1 MHKVFLIYDIL
12 GNIYLSFTEVNLS
25 LITETIGC
33 DILEQLNSNNVQHF
47 FFSFDEIGFYDW
59 NSIHQPVLKTS
70 YR

>member
-1 MHKVFLIYDIL
+1 MHWVFLIYDIL

-25 LITETIGC
+25 LITETIAC

-47 FFSFDEIGFYDW
+47 FFDEIGFYDW